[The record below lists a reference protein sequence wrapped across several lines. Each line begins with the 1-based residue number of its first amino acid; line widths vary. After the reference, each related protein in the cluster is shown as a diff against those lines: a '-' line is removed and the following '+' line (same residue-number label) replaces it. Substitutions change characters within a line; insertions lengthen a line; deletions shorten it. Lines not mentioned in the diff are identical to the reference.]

1 MKVENKILPNEEQLK
16 GFTDEPEK
24 GPIKMLNLIK
34 LKNYAEYADGRETN
48 LSGLE
53 AYMLYGEETKK
64 HLEIVGAKI
73 IFSGPVARLMIG
85 EADDMWDLVAIAEY
99 PNRKAMLEMIMD
111 PNYQESAKHREAGLE
126 GQLNIETKTGEFDW

>member
-1 MKVENKILPNEEQLK
+1 MKVENKILPNEEQIK

-34 LKNYAEYADGRETN
+34 LNNYAEYADCRETN

-53 AYMLYGEETKK
+53 AYMLYGVETKK
-64 HLEIVGAKI
+64 HLEKVGAKI
-73 IFSGPVARLMIG
+73 IFSGPVSRLMIG

-111 PNYQESAKHREAGLE
+111 PNYQESAKHREAALE
-126 GQLNIETKTGEFDW
+126 GQLNIEVL

>member
-64 HLEIVGAKI
+64 HLEKVGAKI
-73 IFSGPVARLMIG
+73 IFSGPVSRLMIG

-111 PNYQESAKHREAGLE
+111 RNYQESAKHREAALE
-126 GQLNIETKTGEFDW
+126 GQLNIEVL

>member
-1 MKVENKILPNEEQLK
+1 MKVENKVLPNEEQIK

-64 HLEIVGAKI
+64 HLEKVGAKI
-73 IFSGPVARLMIG
+73 IFSGPVSRLMIG

-111 PNYQESAKHREAGLE
+111 PSYQESAKHREAALE
-126 GQLNIETKTGEFDW
+126 GQLNIEVL